1 MARSLKYIE
10 HHFDGSFELWRQ
22 HIGAM
27 FDVAPILST
36 DESTQFQTHV
46 YVHHCGA
53 IERARYGDVLFDH
66 TGHHAEAARGLI
78 SVARYPRGGPVEQ
91 HVRLAPAMRPR
102 TLFLFDHA
110 VSYKTFHFAAELEN
124 MYILKTAL
132 GLAETDH
139 VPARRFLPGTPLA
152 VLLNAEMDRVFAALD
167 DKSPPVFPERA
178 VLRFMAC
185 VRMAVR
191 GRTLSGL
198 DESLVR
204 DAVFDQIRDYIRAN
218 LSDARLGSAHIVG
231 QFGVSRP
238 TLYRMFQPYGGVHAY
253 IAHHRMFRA
262 AYDLAARRT
271 RRGEIK
277 RISERWGLSSGL
289 QLNRAIRNV
298 FGTAPTELFGA
309 PLEPPDT
316 IRHFDY
322 LKGYL
327 DPLT

>member
-1 MARSLKYIE
+1 MARSLQYIE
-10 HHFDGSFELWRQ
+10 HHFDGPFDLWRQ

-36 DESTQFQTHV
+36 DETTRFRTHV

-53 IERARYGDVLFDH
+53 IEHARYGDVLFDH
-66 TGHHAEAARGLI
+66 AGHHADASNGMI
-78 SVARYPRGGPVEQ
+78 SVARYPSGGPVEQ
-91 HVRLAPAMRPR
+91 HIRLAPAVRPR
-102 TLFLFDHA
+102 TLFMFDHA
-110 VSYKTFHFAAELEN
+110 VPYKTFHFAAELQN
-124 MYILKTAL
+124 MYVLKSAL
-132 GLAETDH
+132 GLLKTDQ

-152 VLLNAEMDRVFAALD
+152 NLLNAEMDRVFAALD
-167 DKSPPVFPERA
+167 DKSPPVFSERA

-191 GRTLSGL
+191 GRTLSGP

-204 DAVFDQIRDYIRAN
+204 DAMFDQIRDYIRAN
-218 LSDARLGSAHIVG
+218 LGDARLDSASIVG

-238 TLYRMFQPYGGVHAY
+238 TLYRMFKPYGGVHAY
-253 IAHHRMFRA
+253 IAHHRLFRA
-262 AYDLAARRT
+262 AYDLAARKT

-289 QLNRAIRNV
+289 RLNRAIRNV

-309 PLEPPDT
+309 PLEPLET
-316 IRHFDY
+316 IQHFDY
-322 LKGYL
+322 LKGYV
-327 DPLT
+327 DPPT